1 MFSGAP
7 DKGSTPCS
15 QEISKFVI
23 VHTLIVYSS
32 HLPGNPAEKEW
43 EKWGTESWS
52 GDDTRHRESEDTS
65 EQT

>member
-1 MFSGAP
+1 M
-7 DKGSTPCS
+7 
-15 QEISKFVI
+15 I

-52 GDDTRHRESEDTS
+52 GYDTRHRESEDKS
-65 EQT
+65 EQI